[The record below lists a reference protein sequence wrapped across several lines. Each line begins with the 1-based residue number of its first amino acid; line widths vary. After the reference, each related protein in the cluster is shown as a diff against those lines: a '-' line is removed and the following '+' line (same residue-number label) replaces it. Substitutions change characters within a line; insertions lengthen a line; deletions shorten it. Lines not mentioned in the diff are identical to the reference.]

1 MRPAAWPIRSLA
13 RGTSKLPREMPW
25 RSASW
30 NRPRRR
36 YAARSRLLLCA
47 RRVSARSSFLLMT
60 CRLDWSCACWRA
72 PPRSAGLAVDTSPK
86 RVCPWHRRSG
96 VPTQMPAAHR
106 SFVVHGLP
114 SSHTLVLYA
123 YAQPVAGSQ
132 TSSVQGLPSLQTSGI
147 PSRHAPVVGSQVS
160 TPLHASPSSQ
170 TTGAPT
176 QMPAAHASFV
186 VHGLPSSQKTV
197 LLGVCMQPSVSSQVS
212 SVQGL
217 PSSQLGGVP
226 GTHPPVVGSQLSMP
240 LHACPSSQS
249 TYVPRQTP
257 FWHTSFSV
265 HGLPSSH
272 VTVALGVY
280 TQPCA
285 GSQVSS
291 VHVLLSSQ
299 TGGVPGRHAPVVGSQ
314 VSAPLHASWS
324 SHAAIVPC
332 MQSPFTQVSAPS
344 QSVLF
349 WQSASETQHIGMK
362 VLSQPETGLQVSSAQ
377 MAPLAQL
384 GGVPATQPAT

>member
-1 MRPAAWPIRSLA
+1 MRPAVWPIRSLA
-13 RGTSKLPREMPW
+13 KGTSKLPREMPW

-72 PPRSAGLAVDTSPK
+72 PPRSAGLAADTIPQ

-106 SFVVHGLP
+106 SLVVHGLP
-114 SSHTLVLYA
+114 SSHALVLSA

-132 TSSVQGLPSLQTSGI
+132 RSSVQGLPSLQTSGI
-147 PSRHAPVVGSQVS
+147 PGRHAPVVGSQVS

-186 VHGLPSSQKTV
+186 VHGLPSSQKTAV
-197 LLGVCMQPSVSSQVS
+197 LGVCTQPNSASQPS

-226 GTHPPVVGSQLSMP
+226 GTHPPVVGSQVSMP
-240 LHACPSSQS
+240 SHASPLSQL

-257 FWHTSFSV
+257 LAHTSLVV

-272 VTVALGVY
+272 ETVALGVC
-280 TQPCA
+280 TQPTA
-285 GSQVSS
+285 GSQLSS
-291 VHVLLSSQ
+291 VHVFASSQ
-299 TGGVPGRHAPVVGSQ
+299 NGRRPRQARPGDGVAGLDAGARVVVVARGRRP
-314 VSAPLHASWS
+314 
-324 SHAAIVPC
+324 SHAVAID
-332 MQSPFTQVSAPS
+332 A
-344 QSVLF
+344 
-349 WQSASETQHIGMK
+349 
-362 VLSQPETGLQVSSAQ
+362 GLGAVADGVVH
-377 MAPLAQL
+377 AVRVRDAAHRDEGALAAVD
-384 GGVPATQPAT
+384 G